1 MTFVT
6 LLGAIRRR
14 AENIAA
20 LMLLVMFV
28 AFLLQIVARY
38 LLNFPLGWT
47 YELSA
52 VLWIWLV
59 LFGAC
64 FAVRDNEEM
73 RFDLIY
79 GAVGP
84 RLRRAMGF
92 VTALAVVALFG
103 LSLPATWD
111 YVTFMKVQKSAYLG
125 IRFDALFSIY
135 VLFAVVM
142 IIRHLWIGW
151 RAVFGGGPDAFDPVK
166 ASSGV

>member
-1 MTFVT
+1 MTFAT
-6 LLGAIRRR
+6 LLGAMRRR

-20 LMLLVMFV
+20 LMLLVMFL
-28 AFLLQIVARY
+28 AFLLQIVSRY

-64 FAVRDNEEM
+64 FAVRDSEEM

-84 RLRRAMGF
+84 RLRRGMGF
-92 VTALAVVALFG
+92 VTALVVVALFA
-103 LSLPATWD
+103 LSLPATWG
-111 YVTFMKVQKSAYLG
+111 YVTFMKVQKSAYLS

-142 IIRHLWIGW
+142 IIRHLWIAW
-151 RAVFGGGPDAFDPVK
+151 RAVSGGGPDAFDPVK